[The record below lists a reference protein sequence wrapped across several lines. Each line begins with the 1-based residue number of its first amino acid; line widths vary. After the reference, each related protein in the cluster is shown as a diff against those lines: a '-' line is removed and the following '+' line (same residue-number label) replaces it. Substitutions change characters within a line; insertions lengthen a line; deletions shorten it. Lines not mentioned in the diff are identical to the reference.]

1 MTLGG
6 WGCGPT
12 SVLRSLD
19 SDASAWSVHTQGWR
33 WAGDNI
39 RVRVVFRGEGGA
51 GPQSPVPHSLPVF
64 LLLPTI

>member
-1 MTLGG
+1 MLQLGL
-6 WGCGPT
+6 
-12 SVLRSLD
+12 SILRVGDL
-19 SDASAWSVHTQGWR
+19 R
-33 WAGDNI
+33 GDNI